1 MAEDYQPVDNLRG
14 YAYVA
19 LTRAYEKQRS
29 FGWFAALV
37 RVRATPAKYD
47 WVREGL
53 ARWDARCQGVRT
65 ETAAREL
72 ISDII
77 KVMSKEIYDDN
88 KHRIRSVGP
97 RGRRRYVVVDVPTDP
112 TVAEAT
118 WQRRDAVRGEPN
130 PVAEAA
136 VARMREVPK
145 TAAQQAVFDWIAAA
159 GYTDY
164 PAMAAELGLPYGTV
178 RGAVTDLRRKFEKLG
193 IRN

>member
-37 RVRATPAKYD
+37 RVRATPPKYD

-53 ARWDARCQGVRT
+53 ARWDARCHGVRT
-65 ETAAREL
+65 ESAAREL

-97 RGRRRYVVVDVPTDP
+97 RGHRRYYVADVPTDP
-112 TVAEAT
+112 AVAEAT
-118 WQRRDAVRGEPN
+118 WRQGEDRRGEPN
-130 PVAEAA
+130 RVAEASAERIKAFPLPPVEGA
-136 VARMREVPK
+136 VR
-145 TAAQQAVFDWIAAA
+145 DWIVDR
-159 GYTDY
+159 GRVDV
-164 PAMAAELGLPYGTV
+164 PAMAEDLGLTRAAVYAAV
-178 RGAVTDLRRKFEKLG
+178 RSVRKKFEKSG
-193 IRN
+193 IQN